1 MTALPTRPMTGFL
14 RPLLVVELPR
24 VIDEDDV
31 EDVRGRRR
39 TKLLP
44 RGRLVVVV
52 VMVVVVLAWS
62 AEEANNGVEDDD
74 DAVTGKDEPPI
85 RRPSGPNDDAL
96 RRLRSMV

>member
-39 TKLLP
+39 IKPLP

-52 VMVVVVLAWS
+52 MVVVILAWS